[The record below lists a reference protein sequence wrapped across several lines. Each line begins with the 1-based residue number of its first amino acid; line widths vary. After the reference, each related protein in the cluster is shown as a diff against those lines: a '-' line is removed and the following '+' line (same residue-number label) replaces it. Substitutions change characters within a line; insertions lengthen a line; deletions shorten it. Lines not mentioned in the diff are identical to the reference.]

1 MASRRDLY
9 QSYQFLVKRVVS
21 GVVLRET
28 DPAQSPLRRMGGA
41 VFGSVMVAVLALAVA
56 GVVGVVSPGGNDR
69 WKDQPAVVVMEETGA
84 RFVWLPDQAGVFHLH
99 PVGNFVSAALLAGTS
114 DVVEVSRASL
124 AGAPRGQAL
133 GIDGAPDA
141 VPAADQ
147 LVGAPWTLC
156 AVPVELASG
165 EQVTRTALVVGGTAD
180 GGRGAGDAGFLARDV
195 DRGTLHY
202 VRDGVQYPVPD
213 EGAVL
218 QGLTLGDEVQVQVG
232 TAWLS
237 GLPEGAPLAP
247 QPVADRGQPSTAL
260 PGAVAG
266 QVVVVQSES
275 GGQLYY
281 QVATDRLVG
290 ISRVQAD
297 LLLADP
303 TLAALAY
310 GGAPPTALPVSPAQT
325 NGATLVP
332 LPEPGPLDPPDEQP
346 PTLPVSS
353 ATETVCAAFDGV
365 GQRPEVSLGA
375 EVDAS
380 GAALSEQR
388 TADGTVLA
396 DAVVVPAGGG
406 ALVRA
411 QESDSAADGPLF
423 LVTDQGRA
431 YRVPDEAVAGVL
443 GYAGVD
449 PVALPAALVARVPAG
464 PPLSPDL
471 ARGAG

>member
-1 MASRRDLY
+1 VASRRDLY

-69 WKDQPAVVVMEETGA
+69 WKDQPAVIVMEETGA
-84 RFVWLPDQAGVFHLH
+84 RFVWLPDDAGVFHLH
-99 PVGNFVSAALLAGTS
+99 PVANFVSAALLAGTS

-133 GIDGAPDA
+133 GIADAPDA
-141 VPAADQ
+141 VPDPDQ

-156 AVPVELASG
+156 AAPVELASG
-165 EQVTRTALVVGGTAD
+165 EEVTRTALVVGGTAG
-180 GGRGAGDAGFLARDV
+180 GGRAAGDAGFLARDV
-195 DRGTLHY
+195 ERGTLHY
-202 VRDGVQYPVPD
+202 VWEGVQYPVPD

-237 GLPEGAPLAP
+237 GLPEGEPLAP
-247 QPVADRGQPSTAL
+247 EPVADRGQPSSAL

-266 QVVVVQSES
+266 QVVVVESES

-281 QVATDRLVG
+281 QVDADRLIG

-303 TLAALAY
+303 ALSALSY
-310 GGAPPTALPVSPAQT
+310 GGAPPTAVPVGPAQT
-325 NGATLVP
+325 NATTLVP
-332 LPEPGPLDPPDEQP
+332 LPERGPADPPDEQP
-346 PTLPVSS
+346 ETLPVTS
-353 ATETVCAAFDGV
+353 ATETVCAAFSGV
-365 GQRPEVSLGA
+365 DQRPGITLGA
-375 EVDAS
+375 AVDAS
-380 GAALSEQR
+380 AAALSEQR

-396 DAVVVPAGGG
+396 DAVVVPPGGG

-411 QESDSAADGPLF
+411 QGSDSAADGFLF
-423 LVTDQGRA
+423 LVTDRGRA
-431 YRVPDEAVAGVL
+431 YRIPDEATAGVL

-449 PVALPAALVARVPAG
+449 PVPMPAALVARVPAG
-464 PPLSPDL
+464 SPLSAQL
-471 ARGAG
+471 AAGAG